1 MGGPIAHHACCAF
14 TRMSGLGDDQYLR
27 ASPAIGIGQV
37 KVLDGRNGGA
47 PAANLRH
54 VPFHG
59 GPRMIESTECRHAR
73 PVGNGHRSLPR
84 GRPSGAADRT
94 IRRRWGRRD
103 RPDWPR
109 PVATGRSRGNCAPV
123 RSLFTAGQPAQA
135 GWAKAIRIAAAH
147 RVINPLWPWFRQG
160 NVRGRAW
167 VSAKADALT
176 QGTRVTTVD
185 LRVPRNHLG

>member
-27 ASPAIGIGQV
+27 ASPAIGSGQV

-47 PAANLRH
+47 PAADLRH

-59 GPRMIESTECRHAR
+59 APRMIESTECRHSR

-94 IRRRWGRRD
+94 IRRRWGRRY
-103 RPDWPR
+103 PPNCPR
-109 PVATGRSRGNCAPV
+109 PVATGRSRGNRAPD
-123 RSLFTAGQPAQA
+123 RSLFRCWLARPSRVGQGDQDRSGALCHQSSLA
-135 GWAKAIRIAAAH
+135 
-147 RVINPLWPWFRQG
+147 V
-160 NVRGRAW
+160 
-167 VSAKADALT
+167 VSAGERAGAGMGLGQGGRLDA
-176 QGTRVTTVD
+176 GD
-185 LRVPRNHLG
+185 KGHDC